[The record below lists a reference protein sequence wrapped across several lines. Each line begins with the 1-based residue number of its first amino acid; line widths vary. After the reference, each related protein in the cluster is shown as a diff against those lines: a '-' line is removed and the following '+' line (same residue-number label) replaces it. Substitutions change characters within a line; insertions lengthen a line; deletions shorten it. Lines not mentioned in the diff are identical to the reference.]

1 MDGDKEMAGEQLHEM
16 MSFLEDYNVK
26 MMSDDKTTIDI
37 IGDFLDKLNGDGAF
51 FIVDLGKIIK
61 QYERWNKNLP
71 YIRPYY
77 AIKCNPNNAIIQILS
92 KLGAGFDCASK
103 NEISQVL
110 GLGACA
116 DDIIFAN
123 PVKESS
129 QIKYARAQDI
139 DMLTFDS
146 ESELYKI
153 KLYHPNAKLLI
164 RIKIDDSKSM
174 CKFSCKFG
182 VDLDDVKNIL
192 TLAKLSD
199 LNLVGVSFHVGSN
212 CKDLHT
218 YYNAI
223 SEARKT
229 FDMAKELGFEMNILD
244 IGGGFPGDAY
254 SGELDTI
261 DENAITFENIARIV
275 THATTKFFNK
285 NDYPDLKIIA
295 EPGRYFAHSSHTLV
309 LNITGKKMKK
319 DKDTGNISYT
329 YYLNDGVYG
338 SFNCIIY
345 DHSKPIIQPY
355 NERDGILYD
364 SIIFGPTC
372 DSFDTITSQCRL
384 PDLAIG
390 EWVFVEDFGAYTTA
404 AATTFNGFQHTP
416 CHYIIKYKK
425 IDID

>member
-1 MDGDKEMAGEQLHEM
+1 M
-16 MSFLEDYNVK
+16 
-26 MMSDDKTTIDI
+26 
-37 IGDFLDKLNGDGAF
+37 
-51 FIVDLGKIIK
+51 
-61 QYERWNKNLP
+61 
-71 YIRPYY
+71 
-77 AIKCNPNNAIIQILS
+77 
-92 KLGAGFDCASK
+92 
-103 NEISQVL
+103 L
-110 GLGACA
+110 GLGANA
-116 DDIIFAN
+116 EDIIFAN

-164 RIKIDDSKSM
+164 RIKIDDSKSV

-182 VDLDDVKNIL
+182 VDLKDVQNIL
-192 TLAKLSD
+192 TLAKMSD
-199 LNLVGVSFHVGSN
+199 LNIVGVSFHVGSN
-212 CKDLHT
+212 CKDLGT

-223 SEARKT
+223 SEARKA
-229 FDMAKELGFEMNILD
+229 FDIGKNLGFNMNILD
-244 IGGGFPGDAY
+244 IGGGFPGDSCA
-254 SGELDTI
+254 GDQDCM
-261 DENAITFENIARIV
+261 DESAITFENISKIV
-275 THATTKFFNK
+275 TRAISDFFPSVE
-285 NDYPDLKIIA
+285 YPELKIIA

-309 LNITGKKMKK
+309 LNIIGKKMKK
-319 DKDTGNISYT
+319 DEENISYT

-355 NERDGILYD
+355 NERNGVLYD

-372 DSFDTITSQCRL
+372 DSFDTVTNHCKL